1 MANLL
6 RKGNRTEPASSPPQS
21 NRQKVSDTSPAPPAT
36 DGSINPWDQ
45 AQIWI
50 ESVQKEDTTRKQWQK
65 MYGFLADYD
74 PKGNLKVRT
83 KTLENTT
90 RFSNTLPNS
99 RGHDYG
105 WRLQTDV
112 GQQIKNMQSQ
122 FDEQFRI
129 RVPKEVLGYD

>member
-6 RKGNRTEPASSPPQS
+6 RKGNRKEPASLPPQS
-21 NRQKVSDTSPAPPAT
+21 NRQKVSDTLPTQTTA
-36 DGSINPWDQ
+36 DDSINPWDQ

-50 ESVQKEDTTRKQWQK
+50 ESVQKEDATRKQWEQ

-74 PKGNLKVRT
+74 PKGNLKVRAR
-83 KTLENTT
+83 TLENST

-99 RGHDYG
+99 RGHEYG

-112 GQQIKNMQSQ
+112 GQQIKNMQIQ